1 MHIVIRVDKESLKK
15 SHQHANEANVC
26 SKYQPCSQAAF
37 SLFYEAWT
45 LSNISD
51 DVAFMAQSIPSVNIA
66 PPPPLPPPPGMLGI
80 CILFWKSCKCP
91 TVGLKNTGY
100 QCPTSG
106 QQSAFSS
113 K

>member
-66 PPPPLPPPPGMLGI
+66 PPPPSHHPRA
-80 CILFWKSCKCP
+80 C
-91 TVGLKNTGY
+91 
-100 QCPTSG
+100 
-106 QQSAFSS
+106 
-113 K
+113 

>member
-66 PPPPLPPPPGMLGI
+66 PPPPPTTPGHVRHLYFVLEKLQM
-80 CILFWKSCKCP
+80 P
-91 TVGLKNTGY
+91 H
-100 QCPTSG
+100 SG
-106 QQSAFSS
+106 A
-113 K
+113 

>member
-66 PPPPLPPPPGMLGI
+66 PPPPTTPGHVRHLYFVLEKLQM
-80 CILFWKSCKCP
+80 P
-91 TVGLKNTGY
+91 H
-100 QCPTSG
+100 SG
-106 QQSAFSS
+106 A
-113 K
+113 

>member
-26 SKYQPCSQAAF
+26 GKYQPCSQATF
-37 SLFYEAWT
+37 SLFYEAWK

-51 DVAFMAQSIPSVNIA
+51 DVAFMAQSVPSVNIA
-66 PPPPLPPPPGMLGI
+66 PPPTTPGA
-80 CILFWKSCKCP
+80 CLFCFGKAANARQW
-91 TVGLKNTGY
+91 GLKIGY

-106 QQSAFSS
+106 
-113 K
+113 